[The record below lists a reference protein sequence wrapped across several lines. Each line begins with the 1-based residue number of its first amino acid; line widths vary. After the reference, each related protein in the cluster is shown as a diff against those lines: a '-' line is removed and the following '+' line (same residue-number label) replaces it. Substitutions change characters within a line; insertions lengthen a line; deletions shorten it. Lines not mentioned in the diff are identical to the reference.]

1 MLFLGKK
8 YISLQ
13 RLYLSSKE
21 ISLLFQ
27 RDFMIVCK
35 SIKNKTTISILWPI
49 KNGFFDK
56 KGVRK

>member
-21 ISLLFQ
+21 IPFLFQ
-27 RDFMIVCK
+27 RDFMIFRK
-35 SIKNKTTISILWPI
+35 IIKNKTTIFIL
-49 KNGFFDK
+49 
-56 KGVRK
+56 